1 VTVGGARVRL
11 ATALLVVTVGLT
23 STACGES
30 AAAARAPTIQ
40 VVTGLYPLAQA
51 VEQIGG
57 GKVAVTDVVP
67 AGIDPTTYRLT
78 AAQVAEVHDAAV
90 VVEIGGGFQPSFEA
104 AAEGAGTGAGA
115 LVDLRAALGPT
126 DPYVWLDPAVMGRA
140 VTLIAAAMERANPP
154 AASLYRNG
162 AEGFGAEVAST
173 AIDYESTLSACPRST
188 IVTPDGA
195 FQAVASQYLLTDQ
208 IVGTAPIPDATSLA
222 AAVARVSAAG
232 LTTVFSEPFA
242 DNGTING
249 LAIAAHLKVRVLDP
263 LTGSPPEGWPS
274 QANYLT
280 LMEANLGALNNAL
293 GCPNTDTG
301 Q

>member
-1 VTVGGARVRL
+1 MVA
-11 ATALLVVTVGLT
+11 AT
-23 STACGES
+23 
-30 AAAARAPTIQ
+30 
-40 VVTGLYPLAQA
+40 
-51 VEQIGG
+51 GG
-57 GKVAVTDVVP
+57 GP
-67 AGIDPTTYRLT
+67 PPPDPTTYRLT
-78 AAQVAEVHDAAV
+78 AAQVAVVHRAAV

-104 AAEGAGTGAGA
+104 AALGAGA
-115 LVDLRAALGPT
+115 GAVVDLRAALGAT
-126 DPYVWLDPAVMGRA
+126 DPYVWLDPVVMGRA
-140 VTLIAAAMERANPP
+140 LTVIAAALERANPP

-173 AIDYESTLSACPRST
+173 GIDYESTLSACPRST

-195 FQAVASQYLLTDQ
+195 FQAVASEYGLTDQ
-208 IVGTAPIPDATSLA
+208 IVGTAPIPEAAALA
-222 AAVARVSAAG
+222 AAVERVSTAG

-242 DNGTING
+242 DNGTINA

-263 LTGSPPEGWPS
+263 LTGSPPEGWAS

-280 LMEANLGALNNAL
+280 LMEANLGTLNNAL